1 MLRPK
6 KPQEVPDH
14 RLEERV
20 VLRLVAQEEM
30 GAEKA
35 ERRDFALLIEDVVD
49 HLIEK
54 GAALFRE
61 RVAGKFG
68 DACTAVVRL
77 EDLRRREHDTPAGEI
92 RPPFDAAVR
101 KRVVSPHQEHLRL
114 LTGGNIERAL
124 EGGAVRQG

>member
-35 ERRDFALLIEDVVD
+35 EHRVFALLIEDVVD
-49 HLIEK
+49 HLIGK
-54 GAALFRE
+54 GAALLRE
-61 RVAGKFG
+61 RVAGRWGGAAPPVAGRK
-68 DACTAVVRL
+68 A
-77 EDLRRREHDTPAGEI
+77 RRRRNHAPPPGETP
-92 RPPFDAAVR
+92 PPFDAAV
-101 KRVVSPHQEHLRL
+101 
-114 LTGGNIERAL
+114 
-124 EGGAVRQG
+124 